1 MNAAIKEL
9 DGRTLTL
16 EQARIQY
23 EKMLYKEVNRF
34 SKWGKFVGLE
44 IEDLFSYANEGL
56 IKAFNRFDTE
66 RGLRFSTYCV
76 PMVEGEIKRG
86 LRDFD
91 SKIKVPRLTKEIANK
106 IKMQSLEDEA
116 PEKIAE
122 IIGCKKEAVEHALMA
137 LELRFTN
144 LDAPVINKDGNEN
157 TFSDM
162 IGKEEDVTTVIVDDF
177 INSIPEKLKLVI
189 QLSMEGN
196 TQEEVGKIVGV
207 SQVQVSRYLK
217 QIGERWKQYDKEEEK
232 QMAVTANR
240 IDEAIYMNLK
250 REYMDEIEA
259 ANKLGVSTSVL
270 WVWKKNYLSDDS
282 RKELQGIT
290 TARRRKKQSGEGEI
304 SKDGQVL
311 RNETR
316 AV

>member
-1 MNAAIKEL
+1 MKAAIKEL

-106 IKMQSLEDEA
+106 IKMQSLEDET

-122 IIGCKKEAVEHALMA
+122 IIGCKEEAVEHALMA

-144 LDAPVINKDGNEN
+144 LDAPVINKDGNEH

-196 TQEEVGKIVGV
+196 TQEEVGRIIGV

-250 REYMDEIEA
+250 REYI
-259 ANKLGVSTSVL
+259 
-270 WVWKKNYLSDDS
+270 
-282 RKELQGIT
+282 I
-290 TARRRKKQSGEGEI
+290 RRRSSGR
-304 SKDGQVL
+304 K
-311 RNETR
+311 
-316 AV
+316 